1 MSPIERRRLRVPRG
15 DRQALIR
22 PEPAALPALVRRNQD
37 LLASYRFAL
46 APGSPRRVACGDAPG
61 FREFRAAAR
70 AEVMAMARR
79 YARRWGFAVQRD
91 WSEPQPIILSGHQ
104 PRPFHP
110 GVWLKN
116 FLGGE
121 LASAVGGVALNLTVD
136 SDEARGQAY
145 RFPVRG
151 GKSQGHEWQAAG
163 LLVDGADWPGR
174 DVPPGEAAVIEVPFA
189 HAAPGIAFEEQP
201 VAPPGSDGGAN
212 AGPVHPTGEAVGLPV
227 GPATKD
233 LATLKSYPMRWIDKN
248 RLDRVFKVVQE
259 QGSRTIQ
266 MFLSLPSDQ
275 MAEAFNRFW
284 ANLVTSLYH
293 ADSLGEAFAVARR
306 YLEQELGLRNLE
318 LPVSALS
325 DTSAFRLFVAAMLRR
340 REDFFAAY
348 NDSLHEF
355 RRVYRERSPAQ
366 PVPDLAS
373 DGPRMELPYWVWRA
387 GEPRRRLWVE
397 PTPGGGLALAAE
409 DEPVGRLSAEDLD
422 DASRGAERLADLRR
436 SGWKIRPR
444 AISMTLFVRLAVGDV
459 FIHGVG
465 GALYDQ
471 ITDAIIE
478 RLFGVR
484 PPEIILASA
493 TVHLP
498 LETFPATPADLSAA
512 QRAVRDW
519 RCNPDRL
526 LPVGVRRGGEAKALI
541 EEKKRLIA
549 ARGATRDER
558 RRVWQRVREINGRL
572 LALAPEQPDA
582 AREELHR
589 IQRYARYNDILTN
602 REYPFCLYPAE
613 DLAEFYRGAVRIG

>member
-15 DRQALIR
+15 DRQALFL
-22 PEPAALPALVRRNQD
+22 PEPAALPALVERNRG
-37 LLASYRFAL
+37 LLASYRFDL
-46 APGSPRRVACGDAPG
+46 AGRP

-70 AEVMAMARR
+70 AEVVALARR
-79 YARRWGFAVQRD
+79 YTARWGVTVPD
-91 WSEPQPIILSGHQ
+91 WREPMPIILSGHQ

-110 GVWLKN
+110 GVWVKN
-116 FLGGE
+116 FLAGD
-121 LASAVGGVALNLTVD
+121 LKSVVGGVALNLSVD
-136 SDEARGQAY
+136 NDEAHVQIFRLPTRRAADQGGGEEVRTVEVEFAPHARG
-145 RFPVRG
+145 
-151 GKSQGHEWQAAG
+151 
-163 LLVDGADWPGR
+163 
-174 DVPPGEAAVIEVPFA
+174 VP
-189 HAAPGIAFEEQP
+189 FEEQP
-201 VAPPGSDGGAN
+201 AGAIRPETVDDVLALVPAPALGDAFRDCWQRLL
-212 AGPVHPTGEAVGLPV
+212 EAVP
-227 GPATKD
+227 
-233 LATLKSYPMRWIDKN
+233 
-248 RLDRVFKVVQE
+248 
-259 QGSRTIQ
+259 
-266 MFLSLPSDQ
+266 
-275 MAEAFNRFW
+275 EA
-284 ANLVTSLYH
+284 A
-293 ADSLGEAFAVARR
+293 SLGEAFVVARR
-306 YLEQELGLRNLE
+306 RLEERLGLGNLE

-325 DTSAFRLFVAAMLRR
+325 DTSAFRFFLAAMLRR

-373 DGPRMELPYWVWRA
+373 DPSTHSGSPRAWSRGDGPRMELPYWVWRA
-387 GEPRRRLWVE
+387 GGAGDVRRRRLWVE
-397 PTPGGGLALAAE
+397 PMPGGGLALAAE
-409 DEPVGRLSAEDLD
+409 DEPVGRLGPADLAD
-422 DASRGAERLADLRR
+422 PAAGAERLAGLRR

-519 RCNPDRL
+519 RYNPDRL
-526 LPVGVRRGGEAKALI
+526 LPEGVRRGDEARALI
-541 EEKKRLIA
+541 GEKQRLL
-549 ARGATRDER
+549 ATRGRTPDER
-558 RRVWQRVREINGRL
+558 RRTWQRIRRINSRL
-572 LALAPEQPDA
+572 LALAPGRPDA

-589 IQRYARYNDILTN
+589 IRREVRYNTVLTN
-602 REYPFCLYPAE
+602 REYPFCLYPPE
-613 DLAEFYRGAVRIG
+613 DLAAFYRGAVRIGGAETRSVP

>member
-37 LLASYRFAL
+37 LLASYRFDL
-46 APGSPRRVACGDAPG
+46 APGAPG

-79 YARRWGFAVQRD
+79 YARRWGFAVQRG

-110 GVWLKN
+110 GVWIKN
-116 FLGGE
+116 FLAGD
-121 LASAVGGVALNLTVD
+121 LASAVGGVALNLNVD
-136 SDEARGQAY
+136 NDEAHAQVFRLPTRDLVCKMVGDEVRTVEVEFAPHARG
-145 RFPVRG
+145 
-151 GKSQGHEWQAAG
+151 
-163 LLVDGADWPGR
+163 
-174 DVPPGEAAVIEVPFA
+174 VP
-189 HAAPGIAFEEQP
+189 FEEQP
-201 VAPPGSDGGAN
+201 AGAIRPETVDGVLALVPAPALGDAFRDCWQRLARAVP
-212 AGPVHPTGEAVGLPV
+212 EA
-227 GPATKD
+227 A
-233 LATLKSYPMRWIDKN
+233 
-248 RLDRVFKVVQE
+248 
-259 QGSRTIQ
+259 
-266 MFLSLPSDQ
+266 
-275 MAEAFNRFW
+275 
-284 ANLVTSLYH
+284 
-293 ADSLGEAFAVARR
+293 SLGEAFVVARR
-306 YLEQELGLRNLE
+306 HLEERLGLANLE
-318 LPVSALS
+318 LFVSALS

-340 REDFFAAY
+340 CEDFFAAY
-348 NDSLHEF
+348 NDALAEF

-397 PTPGGGLALAAE
+397 PTPEGGLALAAE
-409 DEPVGRLSAEDLD
+409 DEPVGRLGPADLAD
-422 DASRGAERLADLRR
+422 PAAGAERLAGLRR

-498 LETFPATPADLSAA
+498 LETFPATPADLAAA

-526 LPVGVRRGGEAKALI
+526 LPERARRGGEAKTLI

-549 ARGATRDER
+549 ACGRTRDER
-558 RRVWQRVREINGRL
+558 RRVWQRIREINGWL

-602 REYPFCLYPAE
+602 REYPFCLYPPE
-613 DLAEFYRGAVRIG
+613 DLAAFYRGASRIG

>member
-37 LLASYRFAL
+37 LLASYRFDL
-46 APGSPRRVACGDAPG
+46 APGAPG
-61 FREFRAAAR
+61 FHEFRAAAR
-70 AEVMAMARR
+70 AEVVALARR
-79 YARRWGFAVQRD
+79 YTARWGVTVPEWR
-91 WSEPQPIILSGHQ
+91 EPKPIILSGHQ

-110 GVWLKN
+110 GVWIKN
-116 FLGGE
+116 FLAGE
-121 LASAVGGVALNLTVD
+121 LASAVGGVALNLNVD
-136 SDEARGQAY
+136 NDEAHVQVFRLPARDLVCKMGGDE
-145 RFPVRG
+145 VRTVEIEFASHASG
-151 GKSQGHEWQAAG
+151 
-163 LLVDGADWPGR
+163 
-174 DVPPGEAAVIEVPFA
+174 VP
-189 HAAPGIAFEEQP
+189 FEEQP
-201 VAPPGSDGGAN
+201 AGAIRPQTVDDVL
-212 AGPVHPTGEAVGLPV
+212 ALV
-227 GPATKD
+227 PATALGD
-233 LATLKSYPMRWIDKN
+233 AFRDCWQ
-248 RLDRVFKVVQE
+248 RLVQAV
-259 QGSRTIQ
+259 
-266 MFLSLPSDQ
+266 P
-275 MAEAFNRFW
+275 EA
-284 ANLVTSLYH
+284 A
-293 ADSLGEAFAVARR
+293 SLGEAFVVARR
-306 YLEQELGLRNLE
+306 RLEERLGLANLE
-318 LPVSALS
+318 LPVSVLS

-366 PVPDLAS
+366 PVPDLARE
-373 DGPRMELPYWVWRA
+373 GPRMELPYWVWRA

-397 PTPGGGLALAAE
+397 PTPEGGLALAAE
-409 DEPVGRLSAEDLD
+409 DEPVGRLGPADLAD
-422 DASRGAERLADLRR
+422 PAAGAERLAGLRR

-471 ITDAIIE
+471 ITDGIIE
-478 RLFGVR
+478 RLFDVR

-493 TVHLP
+493 TVRLP

-526 LPVGVRRGGEAKALI
+526 LPEGVRRGGEAKALI
-541 EEKKRLIA
+541 EEKRRLIA
-549 ARGATRDER
+549 TRGRARDER
-558 RRVWQRVREINGRL
+558 RRVWQRIREINGRL

-582 AREELHR
+582 AQRELDR
-589 IQRYARYNDILTN
+589 IRREVRYNAVLTN

-613 DLAEFYRGAVRIG
+613 DLAAFYRGASRASAR

>member
-37 LLASYRFAL
+37 LLASYRFDL
-46 APGSPRRVACGDAPG
+46 APGAPAPPCPGAPG
-61 FREFRAAAR
+61 LGPGFQEFRAAAR
-70 AEVMAMARR
+70 AEVMALARR

-110 GVWLKN
+110 GVWIKN
-116 FLGGE
+116 FLAGE
-121 LASAVGGVALNLTVD
+121 LASAVGGVALNLNVD
-136 SDEARGQAY
+136 NDEAHVQVFRLPTRDPVCKMGGDEVRTVEVEFAPHARG
-145 RFPVRG
+145 
-151 GKSQGHEWQAAG
+151 
-163 LLVDGADWPGR
+163 
-174 DVPPGEAAVIEVPFA
+174 VP
-189 HAAPGIAFEEQP
+189 FEEQP
-201 VAPPGSDGGAN
+201 AGAIRPETVDDVLALVPAPALGDAFRDCWQRLARAVP
-212 AGPVHPTGEAVGLPV
+212 EA
-227 GPATKD
+227 A
-233 LATLKSYPMRWIDKN
+233 
-248 RLDRVFKVVQE
+248 
-259 QGSRTIQ
+259 
-266 MFLSLPSDQ
+266 
-275 MAEAFNRFW
+275 
-284 ANLVTSLYH
+284 
-293 ADSLGEAFAVARR
+293 SLGEAFVVARR
-306 YLEQELGLRNLE
+306 RLEERLGLANLE
-318 LPVSALS
+318 LPVSQLADS
-325 DTSAFRLFVAAMLRR
+325 EAFRLFLAAMLRR

-366 PVPDLAS
+366 PVPDLARE
-373 DGPRMELPYWVWRA
+373 GARMELPYWVWRA
-387 GEPRRRLWVE
+387 DGAGDARRRRLWVE

-422 DASRGAERLADLRR
+422 DASRGAERLAGLRR

-498 LETFPATPADLSAA
+498 LETFSATPADLSAA

-526 LPVGVRRGGEAKALI
+526 LPEGVRRGGEAKALT

-549 ARGATRDER
+549 ACGRTRDER
-558 RRVWQRVREINGRL
+558 RRVWQRIREINGRL
-572 LALAPEQPDA
+572 LALAPEQPEA

-602 REYPFCLYPAE
+602 REYPFCLYPPE
-613 DLAEFYRGAVRIG
+613 DLAKFYRGAVRIGGAETRSAP

>member
-15 DRQALIR
+15 DRQALIL
-22 PEPAALPALVRRNQD
+22 PEPAALAALVRRNSR
-37 LLASYRFAL
+37 LLASFSFDL
-46 APGSPRRVACGDAPG
+46 AGRP
-61 FREFRAAAR
+61 FQEFRAAAR
-70 AEVMAMARR
+70 AEVMALARR
-79 YARRWGFAVQRD
+79 YAARWDFSAPEWR
-91 WSEPQPIILSGHQ
+91 EPMPIILAGHQ

-110 GVWLKN
+110 GVWVKN
-116 FLGGE
+116 FLAGD
-121 LASAVGGVALNLTVD
+121 LKSAVGGIALNLNVD
-136 SDEARGQAY
+136 NDEAHVQVFRLPTCDLVCKMGGDEVRTVEVEFAPHARG
-145 RFPVRG
+145 
-151 GKSQGHEWQAAG
+151 
-163 LLVDGADWPGR
+163 
-174 DVPPGEAAVIEVPFA
+174 VP
-189 HAAPGIAFEEQP
+189 FEEQP
-201 VAPPGSDGGAN
+201 AGAIRPETVHDVVALLPSRDLAD
-212 AGPVHPTGEAVGLPV
+212 AFRDCWRRLLEAVP
-227 GPATKD
+227 
-233 LATLKSYPMRWIDKN
+233 
-248 RLDRVFKVVQE
+248 
-259 QGSRTIQ
+259 
-266 MFLSLPSDQ
+266 
-275 MAEAFNRFW
+275 EA
-284 ANLVTSLYH
+284 A
-293 ADSLGEAFAVARR
+293 SLGEAFVVARR
-306 YLEQELGLRNLE
+306 RLEERLGLGNLE
-318 LPVSALS
+318 LAVSALS

-409 DEPVGRLSAEDLD
+409 EEPVGRLSAEDLD
-422 DASRGAERLADLRR
+422 DASRGAERLAELRR

-519 RCNPDRL
+519 RYNPDRR
-526 LPVGVRRGGEAKALI
+526 LPEGVRRGGEAKALT

-549 ARGATRDER
+549 TRGATRDER

-582 AREELHR
+582 AQRELDR
-589 IQRYARYNDILTN
+589 IRREVRYNTVLTN

-613 DLAEFYRGAVRIG
+613 DLAAFYRGASRIAR

>member
-46 APGSPRRVACGDAPG
+46 APGAPAPPAPPAPLGLGLGPG
-61 FREFRAAAR
+61 FHEFRAAAR
-70 AEVMAMARR
+70 AEVVALARR
-79 YARRWGFAVQRD
+79 YTARWDLSAPD
-91 WSEPQPIILSGHQ
+91 WREPMPIILSGHQ

-116 FLGGE
+116 FLAGE
-121 LASAVGGVALNLTVD
+121 LASAVGGVALNLNVD
-136 SDEARGQAY
+136 NDEAHVQVFRLPTRDRVCKMGGDEVRTVEVEFAPHARG
-145 RFPVRG
+145 
-151 GKSQGHEWQAAG
+151 
-163 LLVDGADWPGR
+163 
-174 DVPPGEAAVIEVPFA
+174 VP
-189 HAAPGIAFEEQP
+189 FEEQP
-201 VAPPGSDGGAN
+201 AGAIRPETVDDVLALLPAPALGDAFRDCWQRLVQAVP
-212 AGPVHPTGEAVGLPV
+212 EA
-227 GPATKD
+227 A
-233 LATLKSYPMRWIDKN
+233 
-248 RLDRVFKVVQE
+248 
-259 QGSRTIQ
+259 
-266 MFLSLPSDQ
+266 
-275 MAEAFNRFW
+275 
-284 ANLVTSLYH
+284 
-293 ADSLGEAFAVARR
+293 SLGEAFVVARR
-306 YLEQELGLRNLE
+306 RLEERLGLANLE
-318 LPVSALS
+318 LAVSALS

-373 DGPRMELPYWVWRA
+373 DGPKMELPYWVWRA

-409 DEPVGRLSAEDLD
+409 DEPVGRLTAEDLD
-422 DASRGAERLADLRR
+422 DASRGAERLAELRR

-519 RCNPDRL
+519 RYNPDRL
-526 LPVGVRRGGEAKALI
+526 LPEGVRRGGEAKTLA

-549 ARGATRDER
+549 TRGATRDER
-558 RRVWQRVREINGRL
+558 RRIWQRIREINGRL

-582 AREELHR
+582 AREELYR

-602 REYPFCLYPAE
+602 REYPFCLYPPE
-613 DLAEFYRGAVRIG
+613 DLAAFYRGASRIARDKKRSAP

>member
-1 MSPIERRRLRVPRG
+1 MSPIQRRHLKVPRG
-15 DRQALIR
+15 DREVLIR

-37 LLASYRFAL
+37 LLASYRFDL
-46 APGSPRRVACGDAPG
+46 APGEPAPLGPG
-61 FREFRAAAR
+61 FHEFRAAAR

-79 YARRWGFAVQRD
+79 YARQWGFAVQRD

-116 FLGGE
+116 FLAGD
-121 LASAVGGVALNLTVD
+121 LASAVGGVALNLDVD
-136 SDEARGQAY
+136 NDEAHAQRFRLPARGASDLAVGDE
-145 RFPVRG
+145 VRT
-151 GKSQGHEWQAAG
+151 
-163 LLVDGADWPGR
+163 V
-174 DVPPGEAAVIEVPFA
+174 EVEFA
-189 HAAPGIAFEEQP
+189 SHAPGLPFEEQP
-201 VAPPGSDGGAN
+201 AGALR
-212 AGPVHPTGEAVGLPV
+212 PETVHEVLALAASPAIGDAFRACWHRLLEAVPG
-227 GPATKD
+227 A
-233 LATLKSYPMRWIDKN
+233 AC
-248 RLDRVFKVVQE
+248 
-259 QGSRTIQ
+259 
-266 MFLSLPSDQ
+266 
-275 MAEAFNRFW
+275 
-284 ANLVTSLYH
+284 
-293 ADSLGEAFAVARR
+293 LGEAFLVARR
-306 YLEQELGLRNLE
+306 RLEERLDLANLE

-340 REDFFAAY
+340 CEDFFAAY

-373 DGPRMELPYWVWRA
+373 DGTRMELPYWVWRA

-397 PTPGGGLALAAE
+397 PTPGGGLALAA
-409 DEPVGRLSAEDLD
+409 DAEPVGRLGPADLAD
-422 DASRGAERLADLRR
+422 PAAGAERLAELRR

-512 QRAVRDW
+512 RRAVRDW
-519 RCNPDRL
+519 RYNPDRL
-526 LPVGVRRGGEAKALI
+526 LPEGVRCGGEAKVLI
-541 EEKKRLIA
+541 EEKQRLIA
-549 ARGATRDER
+549 TRGATRDER
-558 RRVWQRVREINGRL
+558 RRIWQRVREINGRL

-589 IQRYARYNDILTN
+589 IQRYARYNNILRN
-602 REYPFCLYPAE
+602 REFPFCLYPPE
-613 DLAEFYRGAVRIG
+613 DLAAFYRGASRIARDETRSAP

>member
-46 APGSPRRVACGDAPG
+46 APGAPAPPCPGAPGLGPG

-70 AEVMAMARR
+70 AEVVALARR
-79 YARRWGFAVQRD
+79 YAARWNFSVPEWR
-91 WSEPQPIILSGHQ
+91 EPMPVILSGHQ

-116 FLGGE
+116 FLAGE
-121 LASAVGGVALNLTVD
+121 LASAAGGIALNLNVD
-136 SDEARGQAY
+136 NDEAHVQVFRLPTRDRVCKMGGDEVRNVEVEFAPHARG
-145 RFPVRG
+145 
-151 GKSQGHEWQAAG
+151 
-163 LLVDGADWPGR
+163 
-174 DVPPGEAAVIEVPFA
+174 VP
-189 HAAPGIAFEEQP
+189 FEEQP
-201 VAPPGSDGGAN
+201 AGAIRPETVDDVLALVPAPALGDAFRDCWQRLVQAVPGA
-212 AGPVHPTGEAVGLPV
+212 A
-227 GPATKD
+227 
-233 LATLKSYPMRWIDKN
+233 
-248 RLDRVFKVVQE
+248 
-259 QGSRTIQ
+259 
-266 MFLSLPSDQ
+266 
-275 MAEAFNRFW
+275 
-284 ANLVTSLYH
+284 
-293 ADSLGEAFAVARR
+293 SLGEAFVVARR
-306 YLEQELGLRNLE
+306 RLEERLGLANLE
-318 LPVSALS
+318 LFVSALS

-366 PVPDLAS
+366 PVPDLARE
-373 DGPRMELPYWVWRA
+373 GARMELPYWVWRA

-397 PTPGGGLALAAE
+397 PTPEGGLALAAE
-409 DEPVGRLSAEDLD
+409 DEPVGRLGPADLAD
-422 DASRGAERLADLRR
+422 PAAGAERLADLRR

-519 RCNPDRL
+519 RHNPDRM
-526 LPVGVRRGGEAKALI
+526 LPKGVRRGGEAKALA

-549 ARGATRDER
+549 TRGATRDER
-558 RRVWQRVREINGRL
+558 RRIWQRIREINGRL

-589 IQRYARYNDILTN
+589 IRREVRYNDMLTN

-613 DLAEFYRGAVRIG
+613 DLAAFYRGAVRIG

>member
-46 APGSPRRVACGDAPG
+46 APSSPRRVACGDAPG
-61 FREFRAAAR
+61 FHEFRAAAR
-70 AEVMAMARR
+70 AEVVAMARR

-116 FLGGE
+116 FLAGE
-121 LASAVGGVALNLTVD
+121 LTSAVGGIALNLNVD
-136 SDEARGQAY
+136 NDEAHVQVFRLPTRDLVCKMGGDEVRTVEVEFAPHARG
-145 RFPVRG
+145 
-151 GKSQGHEWQAAG
+151 
-163 LLVDGADWPGR
+163 
-174 DVPPGEAAVIEVPFA
+174 VP
-189 HAAPGIAFEEQP
+189 FEEQP
-201 VAPPGSDGGAN
+201 AGAIRQETVDDVLALVPAPALADAFRDCWQRLVQAVP
-212 AGPVHPTGEAVGLPV
+212 EA
-227 GPATKD
+227 A
-233 LATLKSYPMRWIDKN
+233 
-248 RLDRVFKVVQE
+248 
-259 QGSRTIQ
+259 
-266 MFLSLPSDQ
+266 
-275 MAEAFNRFW
+275 
-284 ANLVTSLYH
+284 
-293 ADSLGEAFAVARR
+293 SLGEAFVVARR
-306 YLEQELGLRNLE
+306 RLEERLGLANLE

-355 RRVYRERSPAQ
+355 RRVYCERSPAQ

-373 DGPRMELPYWVWRA
+373 EGPRMELPYWIWRA

-397 PTPGGGLALAAE
+397 PTPGGGLALAA
-409 DEPVGRLSAEDLD
+409 DAEPIGRLTAEDLD
-422 DASRGAERLADLRR
+422 DASRGAERLAELRR

-519 RCNPDRL
+519 R
-526 LPVGVRRGGEAKALI
+526 
-541 EEKKRLIA
+541 
-549 ARGATRDER
+549 
-558 RRVWQRVREINGRL
+558 
-572 LALAPEQPDA
+572 
-582 AREELHR
+582 
-589 IQRYARYNDILTN
+589 Y
-602 REYPFCLYPAE
+602 
-613 DLAEFYRGAVRIG
+613 